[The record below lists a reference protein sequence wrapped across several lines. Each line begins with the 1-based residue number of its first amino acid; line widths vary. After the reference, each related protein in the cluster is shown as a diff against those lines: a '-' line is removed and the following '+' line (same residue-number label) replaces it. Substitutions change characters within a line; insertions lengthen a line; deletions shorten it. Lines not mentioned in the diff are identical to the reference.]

1 METINDLIVDLGNPN
16 NEVIMDAYDKKFAEM
31 QKYIPFLEAMIE
43 RLQKV
48 KDKSREAQLQKM
60 QSLHGIL
67 SNSKRKLRIET
78 LQRCEDVLQKLHNKV
93 EKGNTAGIN
102 PLHKKS
108 GENSTQ
114 NASSK
119 DTAKT
124 KLAEPSQE
132 KMLENETPASPSP
145 TGSPEHMPKSTPII
159 IPTERS
165 DEASTCKCDSKPA
178 SPDQCENIPVTIP
191 IIIPTERK
199 AECKNNQNSTNHN
212 SNNCG
217 SDSNDPFSEWDMLE
231 ESENQINKS
240 RRNTWQSVI
249 APGTDVATAAKLVC
263 DNLPQKVIPEGRPH
277 VPMAPRHIPAIPAPS
292 LGGLRRIMPTFDKSR
307 HGSTSAGTM
316 HSDRRSQSPVNVPEV
331 RLKSPDPDILFPR
344 LKITSPR
351 QKDCINQPKLSPKP
365 STPLLV
371 SPPSVLTEPPL
382 SIEDLAELLCEE
394 SDCGKKDQHN
404 KDIAANDA
412 KSKTSKNSGIDDVG
426 KSKMETLA
434 GRNQRRNLKEG
445 SEVSK
450 VPNSFVLT
458 QEDIDRESERRWEEI
473 DKHIVKLTARRCLP
487 HKHSIS
493 SSSSRPETS
502 KAGDTKVTPSPP
514 RISQPLLSPSLLSA
528 DKPVDHRN
536 LPPSPMQNTMI
547 EKENEKEHRYADNY
561 ERHPRQFRDLQE
573 RECGDDAKDMNVV
586 SGNLSRPTEEQVGNM
601 TYPNLRNNMDPGSKT
616 DESIRNAPLYQ
627 RRSQSNVL
635 SADAACTLG
644 RNDEY
649 RRENVDYFNRN
660 TGTMTKRN
668 PLLPSPMAPE
678 FTNSPQWGSGPNYSG
693 NIRPPPTQAPSNTY
707 QRNQNNTNFH
717 QDMWQM
723 GSNCPPGM
731 TPDFHQMND
740 PESRIPQFNPHPPPI
755 RPMINPASRP
765 QETNRGLH
773 AEGGFREETPGPTS
787 VIPPLL
793 SPSAYPTGPQY
804 RNTRMENRSYDASYD
819 RPSDISQPRHTW
831 DSSTTRVSDVGYRRD
846 GDSARGRSG
855 NDGPAC
861 RPGTSAPYT
870 RPSTPSSLW
879 SRDRERNDND
889 WNRRGRGR
897 ERYYNDRGG
906 RGDSRCGFIRDS
918 RRTEWERDGHN
929 ERDNRV
935 RLNKDN
941 RVSERDPRMRTEQ
954 KPPSPVIPKETVAA
968 TTVRDPRLIK
978 DAFNVVDSVKDVVG
992 SSGDRD
998 PRRRISETK
1007 GSRKSSP
1014 NGIQPRGKEKNKNQ
1028 KLMEAK
1034 NRRESEAEDKE
1045 SDKMLKD
1052 KLHSPLECLYG
1063 VIDTKAKTGQGYGLQ
1078 KFKIPKI
1085 KRPDPPPPPPKIETA
1100 IIEVKV
1106 SEISS
1111 SVMHEQLPVTSQQNA
1126 KDEKNEGDQIT
1137 RKAKEESGRTDDAA
1151 SALAVHISK
1160 PEQLDDNKV
1169 HDAINNKVVSP
1180 IGDDVHDAVVTST
1193 QVHPIID
1200 SVQQLDSIDPPKQS
1214 DTSKPK
1220 EEVTKE
1226 WIEALIRK
1234 SFEFGQ
1240 GKQLFDQAKLLH
1252 KLGEALH
1259 SKKMKKIK
1267 KIIESDSESS
1277 SSSTEKV
1284 MESRKLQVRK
1294 KRRVIFSDSSDE
1306 ESLADRLGLL
1316 KDTLNEQNTN
1326 DPTKIADIEQES
1338 KLNASSQNDN
1348 DTASESKLD
1357 IVEKSKNSDE
1367 DEKVSNATTA
1377 VEQLAISTPKKKR
1390 GYKKRGKGSKKKESA
1405 TENPVDSKLA
1415 ESNLPKDNPQPLD
1428 ENEKVKEKVPAKIK
1442 NKRRNSLEML
1452 QEDIREMFISEGV
1465 VTATGH
1471 RMCRLIKEGNGNL
1484 NSTVPTL
1491 PNSSSDA
1498 ADKKTRKSGSKHTI
1512 NSETDETDFA
1522 DQLKANDF
1530 DQNNR
1535 NKYKASKASQPEAT
1549 KGSHLGLQ
1557 KRTSKRVSKVIS
1569 RQYIESSDSEDD
1581 EPLINSLTPSE
1592 SLKSL
1597 YSSQSEATT
1606 VTEPSESPQKSEASQ
1621 SLDAEKFEESREVML
1636 RRSKRIP
1643 RVIVEKTEP
1652 SRIDSSKIMFESS
1665 SDESF
1670 GIDVSD
1676 LAAAVDISLHPEPES
1691 RPEPEVV
1698 VSLRVSRRKTRMQTT
1713 ETHNQ
1718 RSKND
1723 KSAKTTEDKVDDAM
1737 SLTDEGSVLSDIS
1750 MSGSSTLS
1758 RRNTK
1763 SSNTKNTTKGQQ
1775 DTNEELLSNIL
1786 IGLTAKPA
1794 TEKVTEEIEKES
1806 DADAD
1811 EELDESICDTE
1822 GIKKGVTKRKKKKFN
1837 WQLGILSK
1845 KKRKKKKTSASISPE
1860 IPALEADLNDK
1871 TVNIVE
1877 SLDASQEPGNSNLS
1891 RNNDT
1896 LDNDD
1901 VTFQQS
1907 VPGTDS
1913 VNSNSEVRGCKNMN
1927 IPDKKQSTDDGEP
1940 ADIEH
1945 ITGNE
1950 VYSIDQVNTFEDLSS
1965 SEAEKLLEHAW
1976 TGQER
1981 YKCMLCTFTGKNIVH
1996 HYKLN
2001 HPEDEVL
2008 ISRLP
2013 QSDAKVAIE
2022 ESSNSDMRRAGL
2034 KSCCNEKF
2042 EYNCRFCLFCTT
2054 DTKELAKEAF
2064 YEHCTGHTGE
2074 YRFKC
2079 VSCPYQTVAKSS
2091 LKSHYYKVCRKFAD
2105 NVSVAIIEDSIPEED
2120 AVNGYICSLCNFVQ
2134 LKKCNIEKHLLTK
2147 HRYNS
2152 TAKIVEINMSKR
2164 VNAGSSTK
2172 IDSTIMFKDNMVGND
2187 NVSTPEKTSVTVTE
2201 VLDQTDEIIEIIENA
2216 TDIQRVPM
2224 TGTDSP
2230 QKKISIANVNTEI
2243 KITEES
2249 TCLQVPTDAENSEK
2263 EVDNAAGKK
2272 ALVVEKIG
2280 INESMETAFVLPQ
2293 QENETSTVGGNLSVF
2308 VCPPEVAIKEHEIQ
2322 LQRKKKMQEIVEN
2335 IGIKVNKDGIN
2346 KSLSIIDKLK
2356 VKMDTNS
2363 QVDKEPN
2370 AIERNS
2376 RDPLMSL
2383 PDKSQP
2389 CSDINLFQS
2398 DVEENLCD
2406 KKPSKLNIDEN
2417 SFNQITLVPDSNLN
2431 ISMNCEEGLSL
2442 QDNLNGSNNS
2452 ESKPK
2457 DPLVSFDDTLP
2468 DFGSDTETSDVEMT
2482 STFVPFESDSSNEQS
2497 ENQISQ
2503 DVNSLLKETATDNN
2517 ASARGLMAITIQR
2530 LAAQLQSAKTGM
2542 SSQATDDEQ
2551 MNVDQ
2556 VNDEKII
2563 PEAPDVVPLS
2573 HIKELWNN
2581 QFTKPKEAKLEPSD
2595 DSSPPKTL
2603 IRIRRLSGDKLSVP
2617 SNPVEAHEENQ
2628 LSSTGSASD
2637 LGVDVLQTDT
2647 EEECS
2652 FLRIENVVSL
2662 APTGDDAEDES
2673 SIISDIRKAVETS
2686 PVKPRISILKKSPII
2701 LQKVGNRSVLNQRL
2715 MNTMN
2720 NTGEPLKIIP
2730 LKSLPSTSQ
2739 TSNKQVVTNI
2749 VPVQST
2755 SKLQNNTHLKKS
2767 VFMPKIVKTT
2777 GTATIATQVKPAGS
2791 VQVPVKPNYKIIK
2804 LTRTAT
2810 LLKHKECVAQSIA
2823 IKLKS
2828 PEAYQLMLT
2837 PAKLCHMFKCMA
2849 RDCTYTTSSLEYFKK
2864 HCNEHESVCVK
2875 EKAIRPFGYQNCAY
2889 CCTVLDDWDAMEAHL
2904 INRHAHCRYQCR
2916 FCFYRAVTQSYVE
2929 LHQAVSH
2936 PSQVITVLQGKAI
2949 HDKIPDER
2957 MDRSECVK
2965 PFICQQECW
2974 KSFYIPEKFISH
2986 LKTKHGPLLSIYKCH
3001 LCAQTSLKPEQLVSH
3016 YKIHG
3021 IYKYQCMYCVNGS
3034 DMLWELHN
3042 HLSNV
3047 HCNLPPHVIERNLM
3061 SQATKEQNVI
3071 DQLIVKNVEDDF
3083 KYTDLVTNI
3092 EEIPEECWQLAK
3104 PQSQNDDQSTSKN
3117 SSSTS
3122 PTEIFL
3128 SSSDRGVNISLLKR
3142 NLFSQISESGET
3154 QSNATGTPAMSR
3166 YTIQDTNE
3174 DESLDNRISIPEV
3187 DDPNEYC
3194 IPLNIELLPDKSHID
3209 KSISNSSLGQ
3219 SQEHRLKTC
3228 LSFEYSAN
3236 NDSDGCPDVGN
3247 SQKLVEESDLRKTL
3261 LTIEN
3266 ATDPL
3271 SLNTHSNSLEQL
3283 VRDKGVK
3290 RSDSFNNFA
3299 HDGYSDSSPIAID
3312 STEKKAE
3319 PSDDSDIEI
3328 LEDNTQTV
3336 TKSSK
3341 PEVKTTENAKTHS
3354 QISTSTA
3361 TTSDKT
3367 EETQSVMESN
3377 SNDTNLN
3384 ITPNTN
3390 LETTSNAVRQLLTL
3404 DDIKDT
3410 GFTGSDLYKCGNY
3423 NCSFNSDT
3431 PELLKCHLSTCTADN
3446 DIKSLICA
3454 HCKKR
3459 FVKVGFLLEHLK
3471 THSLKRFGCSLCSMR
3486 CTMPY
3491 QAMSHMKSKHK
3502 FASNKLVPADPKNP
3516 STDGLFVVQPIRG
3529 ATEKGRGKKRTPT
3542 KVSDKENEKSIDVEK
3557 LSFNPDEI
3565 ESLPRQA
3572 IYNREVMCA
3581 VCPYRTKV
3589 RTNMIRHLQLHAK
3602 DESVPE
3608 SGPVNPV
3615 PCLDKKE
3622 RMFDKM
3628 VNLASSSHQNGRMGS
3643 KSRDVSKENTDDA
3656 SLPQFVPEHKRYV
3669 CGVAECNYLTVDD
3682 TMLRCHLKALHSDEP
3697 YFRCPHCS
3705 SPQPGQETQNIGI
3718 DKMGIHLKM
3727 HDTRLYKCSHCNHH
3741 HYHRHVV
3748 ERHLSDKHGDKRPF
3762 VKVIR
3767 EPESVETTQNVQ
3779 DEVEDEGPDRDG
3791 NHWKCNLCDYKCI
3804 YKNEMISHASTE
3816 HEERSQFKCGE
3827 CSYKTTGKINIEQ
3840 HFVSRHPEEPQIKY
3854 DMIYQKLKG
3863 GLKKIGEMTDQGT
3876 TDEPFDTTPLWR
3888 RDMPRIRHI
3897 RGILLE
3903 DEEAAA
3909 ATDSPVKSA
3918 KRKSEGSDII
3928 GKQAKLKPSKSTA
3941 SEIGKSSDEKVKII
3955 TAKTTEIKKGT
3966 EPNSPINERVSKIRA
3981 VDKLRLLD
3989 KTEDDK
3995 LPESLENPVTD
4006 TSISED
4012 FSELSDSE
4020 MGQFGPY
4027 GKPNGTLYVCTLCN
4041 YFETRYKHDLRDHLY
4056 RELKYKKWHCRAC
4069 GFLSV
4074 NRHTLVKHFTKQH
4087 PGEEPDH
4094 EMLTPD
4100 NSIEEWVTT
4109 LLQRQTSII
4118 KGITKK
4124 SSSKTKVD
4132 KLTPSGPSQ
4141 VSRQFK
4147 KSAKEI
4153 NPSVQTVIKATDD
4166 TSKTFDLTHAISKL
4180 QDSSIDANMEADVD
4194 DEDSRD
4200 NNDLVIDLKDDNL
4213 EEAEVQK
4220 EKTTS
4225 TKSRDSKDGE
4235 KTLLC
4240 KHCNMRFARLR
4251 GFKLHVQ
4258 VAHLKRLDFLCPYCD
4273 RSTNSEVLMRQ
4284 HITAKHPD
4292 LPVKIIHNPAAGGPE
4307 LTKEFW
4313 EKEYGLVCSGKTKKR
4328 KRQSSAADLNKLKDD
4343 TDRTAC
4349 RDVCDLCGFSALNLT
4364 GFKAHMRMHANK
4376 STIKCGHCAFSGSA
4390 DTDVWQHWKVS
4401 HPHAP
4406 FKVEELSTAGPSNRS
4421 PVLSDEKKS
4430 RIEEYSDDVEEEQV
4444 PLAGDTSEKLIF
4456 CCFYCSLHSSSLDTV
4471 RSHWK
4476 MIHKERKDENDPSKW
4491 KTGLPFKYKTMCMPL
4506 QSSPQNLLQCSYCDK
4521 KGVKATLRVHIR
4533 RKHSHLPPRFIK
4545 LDDMAEQGWT
4555 CQWCNEFC
4563 ETEEKM
4569 NHHQDMFHSH
4579 LPLHFKKQEY
4589 EEQHRGYSCPEC
4601 SFTSVS
4607 IGGMQKHVVKHVNF
4621 LTCKYCNAAFASQN
4635 LVAAHNAEFH
4645 PGLELKIDSI
4655 SNYDSLVTSMM
4666 SKVKWSKPKQW
4677 VMSTTMTGETK
4688 VGTEPKKHAVAKKS
4702 TAKPPSRVQFSP
4714 NKMRCVA
4721 RKSTKTLTRHSS
4733 SFLVNSSRD
4742 HLGASS
4748 PNSDRNPMR
4757 SPAGFSYYRVTSP
4770 PISLASLSTYMS
4782 VGGHQ
4787 MKVNCATLGQLMNI
4801 NPRVMVKDLRQD
4813 LKSSALF
4820 SHRT

>member
-1 METINDLIVDLGNPN
+1 METINDLIVDLGDPN
-16 NEVIMDAYDKKFAEM
+16 NEANMDAYDKKFAEM

-114 NASSK
+114 NVSSK

-145 TGSPEHMPKSTPII
+145 TGSPEHMPKSSPII

-165 DEASTCKCDSKPA
+165 DEASTCNCDSKPA

-217 SDSNDPFSEWDMLE
+217 SDSNDPFAEWDMLE

-277 VPMAPRHIPAIPAPS
+277 VPMAPRHIPTVPAPS
-292 LGGLRRIMPTFDKSR
+292 LRRIMSAFDKSR
-307 HGSTSAGTM
+307 HGSTSVGTM

-351 QKDCINQPKLSPKP
+351 QKDSVNQPKLSPKP

-394 SDCGKKDQHN
+394 GDGGKKDQQN
-404 KDIAANDA
+404 KDIAVNDA
-412 KSKTSKNSGIDDVG
+412 KSKTSKNSGIDDVS
-426 KSKMETLA
+426 KSKKETLA
-434 GRNQRRNLKEG
+434 SKSQRRNLKDV

-487 HKHSIS
+487 NKHSIS
-493 SSSSRPETS
+493 SPSSRPETS

-514 RISQPLLSPSLLSA
+514 RISQPLLSPGLLSA

-536 LPPSPMQNTMI
+536 LPPSPMQNTII

-561 ERHPRQFRDLQE
+561 ERHPRQFRDLHE
-573 RECGDDAKDMNVV
+573 RECGDDAKDMNIV
-586 SGNLSRPTEEQVGNM
+586 SGNLSRPTEEQLGNII
-601 TYPNLRNNMDPGSKT
+601 YPNLRNNIDAGLKT
-616 DESIRNAPLYQ
+616 DESTRNAPLYQ
-627 RRSQSNVL
+627 RRSQSNVV

-644 RNDEY
+644 RNDEF

-668 PLLPSPMAPE
+668 PLLPSPMVPE
-678 FTNSPQWGSGPNYSG
+678 FPNSPQWGSGSSYSG
-693 NIRPPPTQAPSNTY
+693 NIRPPPATAPPNTY
-707 QRNQNNTNFH
+707 QRNPNSTNFH

-731 TPDFHQMND
+731 TSDFHQMND

-765 QETNRGLH
+765 QEINRGLH
-773 AEGGFREETPGPTS
+773 SEGGFREETPGPTS
-787 VIPPLL
+787 VIQPLL
-793 SPSAYPTGPQY
+793 SPPAFPTGPQY

-831 DSSTTRVSDVGYRRD
+831 DSSSTRVSDVGYRRD

-855 NDGPAC
+855 NDGPVC
-861 RPGTSAPYT
+861 RPGTPAPYA
-870 RPSTPSSLW
+870 RPGTSSPLW

-906 RGDSRCGFIRDS
+906 RGDSRCGFARDS
-918 RRTEWERDGHN
+918 RRTDWERDGHN

-935 RLNKDN
+935 RLNRDN
-941 RVSERDPRMRTEQ
+941 RVSERDPRVRAEQ
-954 KPPSPVIPKETVAA
+954 RPPSPVIPKETVTA

-978 DAFNVVDSVKDVVG
+978 DTFNVVDPITDVVG

-1007 GSRKSSP
+1007 VSRKSP
-1014 NGIQPRGKEKNKNQ
+1014 NGIQPRGKEKNKNH
-1028 KLMEAK
+1028 KLIEAK

-1045 SDKMLKD
+1045 SDKMSKD

-1085 KRPDPPPPPPKIETA
+1085 KRPDPPPPPLKTETA
-1100 IIEVKV
+1100 ATEVKV

-1111 SVMHEQLPVTSQQNA
+1111 SVTPEQLPVTSQQNV
-1126 KDEKNEGDQIT
+1126 KDEKNEDDQIT
-1137 RKAKEESGRTDDAA
+1137 RKVKDESGRTDDAA
-1151 SALAVHISK
+1151 SALTVNISK

-1169 HDAINNKVVSP
+1169 HDTINNKVVSP
-1180 IGDDVHDAVVTST
+1180 IADDGCDEVTTST
-1193 QVHPIID
+1193 QVDPLID
-1200 SVQQLDSIDPPKQS
+1200 SVQQLNSIDPPKES

-1277 SSSTEKV
+1277 SSSTEEV
-1284 MESRKLQVRK
+1284 VESRKLQVRK

-1316 KDTLNEQNTN
+1316 KDTMNEQNTN
-1326 DPTKIADIEQES
+1326 DATKTTDIGQES
-1338 KLNASSQNDN
+1338 KLDASSQNDN
-1348 DTASESKLD
+1348 DTTSESKLD
-1357 IVEKSKNSDE
+1357 IVEKSKSSDE
-1367 DEKVSNATTA
+1367 DEKVSNTTA
-1377 VEQLAISTPKKKR
+1377 AVEEVAISTPKKKR
-1390 GYKKRGKGSKKKESA
+1390 SYKKRGKGSKKKESA
-1405 TENPVDSKLA
+1405 TEDPVESNVA
-1415 ESNLPKDNPQPLD
+1415 ESDLSKDDPLPLN
-1428 ENEKVKEKVPAKIK
+1428 ENDKVKEKVPAKMK

-1484 NSTVPTL
+1484 NSTVQTL
-1491 PNSSSDA
+1491 PNSSSEA
-1498 ADKKTRKSGSKHTI
+1498 TDKKTRKSGSKHNN
-1512 NSETDETDFA
+1512 NSETDEIDFA
-1522 DQLKANDF
+1522 EQSKANDF
-1530 DQNNR
+1530 DQSNR
-1535 NKYKASKASQPEAT
+1535 SKHKASKSSQSEGT

-1569 RQYIESSDSEDD
+1569 RQYIDSSDSADD

-1597 YSSQSEATT
+1597 YSLQSEATT
-1606 VTEPSESPQKSEASQ
+1606 VTERSESPQKSEASQ

-1643 RVIVEKTEP
+1643 RVVVEKTEP
-1652 SRIDSSKIMFESS
+1652 SRIDSSKIMFDSS

-1691 RPEPEVV
+1691 QHEPEIVE
-1698 VSLRVSRRKTRMQTT
+1698 SPRVSRRKTRTQTT
-1713 ETHNQ
+1713 EKHNQ

-1723 KSAKTTEDKVDDAM
+1723 KSAKTTEDKVDDTM

-1750 MSGSSTLS
+1750 MSGSSTFS

-1763 SSNTKNTTKGQQ
+1763 SSNIKNTPKSQQ

-1794 TEKVTEEIEKES
+1794 VTEEIEKES

-1811 EELDESICDTE
+1811 EELDESIGDTE

-1845 KKRKKKKTSASISPE
+1845 KKKKKKKTSASISPG
-1860 IPALEADLNDK
+1860 IPASEADLNDK
-1871 TVNIVE
+1871 TLNIVE
-1877 SLDASQEPGNSNLS
+1877 SLDSLQEPGSPNLS
-1891 RNNDT
+1891 RNNDA
-1896 LDNDD
+1896 LGNDEA
-1901 VTFQQS
+1901 TFQQT

-1913 VNSNSEVRGCKNMN
+1913 VNSNSEVQRCKNMN
-1927 IPDKKQSTDDGEP
+1927 VPDIKQCKDGGEP
-1940 ADIEH
+1940 AEMEH
-1945 ITGNE
+1945 TTDNE
-1950 VYSIDQVNTFEDLSS
+1950 AYGIDQVNTFEDLSA

-2001 HPEDEVL
+2001 HHEDEVL

-2022 ESSNSDMRRAGL
+2022 ESSNSDMRRAGP
-2034 KSCCNEKF
+2034 KSCGNGKF
-2042 EYNCRFCLFCTT
+2042 EYNCRFCLFSTT

-2064 YEHCTGHTGE
+2064 YEHCTTHTGE

-2105 NVSVAIIEDSIPEED
+2105 NVSVAIIEDSIPKED
-2120 AVNGYICSLCNFVQ
+2120 AVHGYICSLCNFVQ
-2134 LKKCNIEKHLLTK
+2134 LKKCNIEKHLVVK
-2147 HRYNS
+2147 HRSNS

-2164 VNAGSSTK
+2164 VNAVSSTK
-2172 IDSTIMFKDNMVGND
+2172 IDSTVTHKDNIGGND
-2187 NVSTPEKTSVTVTE
+2187 NVSDAEKINMTVTD

-2216 TDIQRVPM
+2216 MDIQQVPIKD
-2224 TGTDSP
+2224 TDGP
-2230 QKKISIANVNTEI
+2230 KKVATADVNAEI
-2243 KITEES
+2243 KVTEES
-2249 TCLQVPTDAENSEK
+2249 SFVQVPTDADNSK
-2263 EVDNAAGKK
+2263 KAVDNSTDEK
-2272 ALVVEKIG
+2272 ALAVEKIA
-2280 INESMETAFVLPQ
+2280 IKESTENTSVLPQ
-2293 QENETSTVGGNLSVF
+2293 QENETSIVGGNLSVF

-2322 LQRKKKMQEIVEN
+2322 LERKKKMQEIVEN
-2335 IGIKVNKDGIN
+2335 IGIKVNKDGLK

-2370 AIERNS
+2370 AVVSNS
-2376 RDPLMSL
+2376 NDPPINL
-2383 PDKSQP
+2383 PHKSQP
-2389 CSDINLFQS
+2389 SSDINLSQS
-2398 DVEENLCD
+2398 NVEENLRD
-2406 KKPSKLNIDEN
+2406 KEPSQLNIDEN

-2431 ISMNCEEGLSL
+2431 ISTNCEKGLGL
-2442 QDNLNGSNNS
+2442 QDNSNDSNNS

-2468 DFGSDTETSDVEMT
+2468 NFGSDTETSDVEMT
-2482 STFVPFESDSSNEQS
+2482 NTFEHFESDSSNEQS
-2497 ENQISQ
+2497 ENQIPQ

-2542 SSQATDDEQ
+2542 SSQAIDDEQ

-2556 VNDEKII
+2556 ADDEKII

-2573 HIKELWNN
+2573 SIKQLWNN
-2581 QFTKPKEAKLEPSD
+2581 QFTKPKEARLEQSD
-2595 DSSPPKTL
+2595 DSNPPKTL

-2617 SNPVEAHEENQ
+2617 SNPVEPQEENQ

-2637 LGVDVLQTDT
+2637 LGADVLQTDT

-2662 APTGDDAEDES
+2662 APMGDDAEDES

-2715 MNTMN
+2715 MSSMS

-2739 TSNKQVVTNI
+2739 TSNKQVVANI

-2755 SKLQNNTHLKKS
+2755 SKLQTGTHLKKS

-2791 VQVPVKPNYKIIK
+2791 VQLPAKPNYKIIK

-2849 RDCTYTTSSLEYFKK
+2849 RDCSYTTSSLEYFKK
-2864 HCNEHESVCVK
+2864 HCNEHESVCIK
-2875 EKAIRPFGYQNCAY
+2875 EKAPRPFGCQNCAY
-2889 CCTVLDDWDAMEAHL
+2889 CCTVLDDWEAMETHL
-2904 INRHAHCRYQCR
+2904 MNRHAHCRYQCR

-2936 PSQVITVLQGKAI
+2936 PGQVITVLQGKAI

-2957 MDRSECVK
+2957 MDRNECVK

-2974 KSFYIPEKFISH
+2974 KSFYIPEKFVSH

-3061 SQATKEQNVI
+3061 PQVSKEQNVI
-3071 DQLIVKNVEDDF
+3071 DQLTVKNVEDDF
-3083 KYTDLVTNI
+3083 KFTDLVTNI
-3092 EEIPEECWQLAK
+3092 KEIPEECWQLAK
-3104 PQSQNDDQSTSKN
+3104 PQSQYNDPSTSKN
-3117 SSSTS
+3117 SSGTS
-3122 PTEIFL
+3122 PNEIFL
-3128 SSSDRGVNISLLKR
+3128 SSPDKGGKISLLKR
-3142 NLFSQISESGET
+3142 NLFSEISESGET
-3154 QSNATGTPAMSR
+3154 QNNAAGTLAMSR
-3166 YTIQDTNE
+3166 YTIQHSNE

-3187 DDPNEYC
+3187 DDSNEYC
-3194 IPLNIELLPDKSHID
+3194 VPLDIELLPDKLHVE
-3209 KSISNSSLGQ
+3209 KSIGNPSLRE
-3219 SQEHRLKTC
+3219 SQEYRLKPC
-3228 LSFEYSAN
+3228 LSFEYSADN
-3236 NDSDGCPDVGN
+3236 NSDGRSDVGN
-3247 SQKLVEESDLRKTL
+3247 LQKSLQDSDYRKTL
-3261 LTIEN
+3261 LAVEN
-3266 ATDPL
+3266 AADPL
-3271 SLNTHSNSLEQL
+3271 SLNKYSNSVEQL
-3283 VRDKGVK
+3283 VGDKGVEG
-3290 RSDSFNNFA
+3290 SDSLKNFPN
-3299 HDGYSDSSPIAID
+3299 DGYSDSPLIAVD
-3312 STEKKAE
+3312 STGKKAE
-3319 PSDDSDIEI
+3319 LSDDSDIEI
-3328 LEDNTQTV
+3328 LEDSTQTV
-3336 TKSSK
+3336 TKSST
-3341 PEVKTTENAKTHS
+3341 PEIKMTENAETNS
-3354 QISTSTA
+3354 QISMSTA
-3361 TTSDKT
+3361 TTSHKT
-3367 EETQSVMESN
+3367 EETQSVTASN
-3377 SNDTNLN
+3377 SSDANLN
-3384 ITPNTN
+3384 VISNTN
-3390 LETTSNAVRQLLTL
+3390 FETTSNAVRQLLTL

-3410 GFTGSDLYKCGNY
+3410 GFTGTDLYKCGNY

-3431 PELLKCHLSTCTADN
+3431 PELLKCHLSSCTADN

-3471 THSLKRFGCSLCSMR
+3471 THGLKRFGCSLCPMR
-3486 CTMPY
+3486 CTLPY

-3529 ATEKGRGKKRTPT
+3529 AIERGRGKKRTPT

-3557 LSFNPDEI
+3557 LSFSPDEI

-3581 VCPYRTKV
+3581 VCPYKTKV

-3628 VNLASSSHQNGRMGS
+3628 VNLASSSHQNGRMGN

-3748 ERHLSDKHGDKRPF
+3748 ERHLTDKHGDKRPF

-3767 EPESVETTQNVQ
+3767 EPESIETTQNIQ
-3779 DEVEDEGPDRDG
+3779 DEIEDEGPDRDG
-3791 NHWKCNLCDYKCI
+3791 NHWKCNLCDYKCM

-3816 HEERSQFKCGE
+3816 HEERSQFKCRE

-3840 HFVSRHPEEPQIKY
+3840 HFISRHPEEPQIKY
-3854 DMIYQKLKG
+3854 DMTYQKIKG
-3863 GLKKIGEMTDQGT
+3863 SLKKIGEMTDQGS

-3903 DEEAAA
+3903 EEEAAA
-3909 ATDSPVKSA
+3909 ATDSPIKGT
-3918 KRKSEGSDII
+3918 KRKSEGSDVT
-3928 GKQAKLKPSKSTA
+3928 GKQAKFKPSKTTPG
-3941 SEIGKSSDEKVKII
+3941 EVGKSSDEKVKIM
-3955 TAKTTEIKKGT
+3955 TVKTTEIKKGT

-3995 LPESLENPVTD
+3995 LHETLENPVTD

-4027 GKPNGTLYVCTLCN
+4027 GKPNGTLYVCTLCE

-4087 PGEEPDH
+4087 PGEEPAH

-4118 KGITKK
+4118 KGLTKK
-4124 SSSKTKVD
+4124 TSSKVNVD
-4132 KLTPSGPSQ
+4132 KLTPSGPTQ
-4141 VSRQFK
+4141 VCRQFK

-4153 NPSVQTVIKATDD
+4153 NPSVQTVIKETDD

-4180 QDSSIDANMEADVD
+4180 QDSSINANMEADID

-4213 EEAEVQK
+4213 EEAEIQE
-4220 EKTTS
+4220 EKTIS
-4225 TKSRDSKDGE
+4225 TKSREIKDAE
-4235 KTLLC
+4235 KPLLC

-4258 VAHLKRLDFLCPYCD
+4258 VAHLKRLNFLCPYCD

-4292 LPVKIIHNPAAGGPE
+4292 LSVKIIPNPAAGGPE

-4328 KRQSSAADLNKLKDD
+4328 KRQSSAEDLNKSKDD
-4343 TDRTAC
+4343 TDRAAC

-4390 DTDVWQHWKVS
+4390 DTDVRQHWKVS

-4421 PVLSDEKKS
+4421 PTLSEEKKRS
-4430 RIEEYSDDVEEEQV
+4430 IEEYSDDVEEEQV
-4444 PLAGDTSEKLIF
+4444 PLAGETSEKLIF

-4471 RSHWK
+4471 KSHWK
-4476 MIHKERKDENDPSKW
+4476 MIHKERKDENDPPKW
-4491 KTGLPFKYKTMCMPL
+4491 KTGLPFKYKMMRMPL
-4506 QSSPQNLLQCSYCDK
+4506 QSTPENLLQCGYCDK
-4521 KGVKATLRVHIR
+4521 KGGKATLRVHTR

-4545 LDDMAEQGWT
+4545 LDDMAEEGWT

-4563 ETEEKM
+4563 ETEDKM

-4579 LPLHFKKQEY
+4579 LPLHFKKQEC

-4607 IGGMQKHVVKHVNF
+4607 IGGMKKHVVKHVNF
-4621 LTCKYCNAAFASQN
+4621 LTCKYCNAAFSSQN
-4635 LVAAHNAEFH
+4635 LVAVHNAEFH

-4666 SKVKWSKPKQW
+4666 AKVKWSKPKQSIT
-4677 VMSTTMTGETK
+4677 STTVTRETK
-4688 VGTEPKKHAVAKKS
+4688 VGTESKKHAVAKKS
-4702 TAKPPSRVQFSP
+4702 TAKPPSRVQFLP

-4721 RKSTKTLTRHSS
+4721 RKSTNTLTRHSS
-4733 SFLVNSSRD
+4733 SFMVSSSRD
-4742 HLGASS
+4742 RLGASS
-4748 PNSDRNPMR
+4748 PNRDKSPMR

-4787 MKVNCATLGQLMNI
+4787 MKVNCTTLGQLMNI
-4801 NPRVMVKDLRQD
+4801 NPKVIVKDLKQD
-4813 LKSSALF
+4813 LKSLSIL
-4820 SHRT
+4820 SNRT